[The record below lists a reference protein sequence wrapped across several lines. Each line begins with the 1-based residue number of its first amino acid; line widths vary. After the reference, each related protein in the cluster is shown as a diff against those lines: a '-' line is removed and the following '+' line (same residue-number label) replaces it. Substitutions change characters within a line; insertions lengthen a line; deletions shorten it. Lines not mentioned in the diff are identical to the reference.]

1 MKVIKVIGNCLF
13 GFIAISLL
21 VILFFT
27 FINRGNDIPKIG
39 SYSILEVEGTSM
51 HPSIKNGDLI
61 AIDRRLKDKYQVGDV
76 VSFVTEDGSIITH
89 EIVRVDDS
97 SESVRYYTKGENN
110 NYQDNDYIE
119 IKHIIGE
126 YKGFRIPLLGYV
138 VGFGSTPVGYI
149 LLVVL
154 PLGVI
159 TVLIGKE
166 LLKEISKK
174 VKEFKS

>member
-13 GFIAISLL
+13 GLIAISLL

-39 SYSILEVEGTSM
+39 NYSILEVEGTSM

-61 AIDRRLKDKYQVGDV
+61 AIDRRIKEKYEVGNV
-76 VSFVTEDGSIITH
+76 VTFITDDGSVITH
-89 EIVRVDDS
+89 EIIRVDDS
-97 SESVRYYTKGENN
+97 TETVRYYTKGENN

-138 VGFGSTPVGYI
+138 IGFGSTPFGYV
-149 LLVVL
+149 LLVIL
-154 PLGVI
+154 PLGFISYLVA
-159 TVLIGKE
+159 KE

-174 VKEFKS
+174 RGED

>member
-39 SYSILEVEGTSM
+39 NYSILEVEGTSM
-51 HPSIKNGDLI
+51 YPSIKNGDLI
-61 AIDRRLKDKYQVGDV
+61 AIDRRVKEKYEVGNV
-76 VSFVTEDGSIITH
+76 VTFITDDGSIITH
-89 EIVRVDDS
+89 EIIRIDDS
-97 SESVRYYTKGENN
+97 SKIVRYYTKGENN

-138 VGFGSTPVGYI
+138 IGFGSTTVGYV
-149 LLVVL
+149 LLVIL
-154 PLGVI
+154 PLGFISYLV
-159 TVLIGKE
+159 VKE

-174 VKEFKS
+174 RGED